1 MKIETI
7 EKLRRCYESMAVF
20 KDLSHGNLFKT
31 LGLPSFMR
39 DWLLQRFEDENG
51 VFDASQLQDFVRT
64 FIPKNDDWT
73 SIKDRVVIGF
83 ENVKILAKITVN
95 IDVVSGEISF
105 SLPDFGLRNKE
116 TMIEPD
122 VWEKCRGN
130 LVTGHET
137 WGMLELGYRPPD
149 DTARPK
155 IPGKIRL
162 MSFKD
167 FCPYSIDLDYY
178 KDVRKEFS
186 ISEWIDIVLSAVD
199 YKSEGYDVAKMND
212 RDDILPD
219 ADTMRM
225 TMLTRVL
232 PFVEKRLNLIELAPM
247 GTGKSYLFGQVS
259 RYGWLSTSDKMTRAK
274 LFYDVGRREQGLV
287 GQNDFIVLDEIQKT
301 VFEDGMGSVLQG
313 YLEQGTFSVGN
324 YSSAADSGF
333 VLCGNIPPEIMKQD
347 GFAYMFGNLP
357 QVFQDAAIIDRFH
370 GFIKGWNIPR
380 MNSTLKI
387 DGWAL
392 NSEYFTA
399 ILHMLRDDIS
409 YRHVVDALLEVPP
422 GADERDT
429 EAVKRVAT
437 AYLKLLFPHVR
448 TPSDISEAEFSR
460 YCFRPAM
467 KMRYTI
473 KFQMGLMNEQYRGKD
488 LPALKIRRGA

>member
-1 MKIETI
+1 MTQETAN
-7 EKLRRCYESMAVF
+7 KLRRCFEAMAVF
-20 KDLSHGNLFKT
+20 KDLTQTSLFKT

-39 DWLLQRFEDENG
+39 DWLLQRFENADG
-51 VFDASQLQDFVRT
+51 VFDAAEMQAFVHE
-64 FIPKNDDWT
+64 FIPKQEDWT
-73 SIKDRVVIGF
+73 RIKDRIIVDF
-83 ENVKILAKITVN
+83 ERVKILAKICVN
-95 IDVVSGEISF
+95 IDVVTGEVTF
-105 SLPDFGLRNKE
+105 SLPDFGVRNRE

-122 VWEKCRGN
+122 VWEKCRGQ
-130 LVTGHET
+130 LVSGRET

-149 DTARPK
+149 DSARPK
-155 IPGKIRL
+155 VPGKIKLLSCR
-162 MSFKD
+162 D
-167 FCPYSIDLDYY
+167 FCPYTVDLDFY
-178 KDVRKEFS
+178 KDVRREFS
-186 ISEWIDIVLSAVD
+186 IREWIDVVLGAVD
-199 YKSEGYDVAKMND
+199 YKSEGYDVAKAND
-212 RDDILPD
+212 ANGELPD
-219 ADTMRM
+219 ADTMRF

-232 PFVEKRLNLIELAPM
+232 PFAEKRLNLMELAPM

-259 RYGWLSTSDKMTRAK
+259 RHGWLSTSDKMTRAK
-274 LFYDVGRREQGLV
+274 LFYDVGRREPGLV

-324 YSSAADSGF
+324 YSGSADSGF

-347 GFAYMFGNLP
+347 GYAYMFANLP
-357 QVFQDAAIIDRFH
+357 KVFQDAAIVDRFH

-399 ILHMLRDDIS
+399 ILHLLRDDVS
-409 YRHVVDALLEVPP
+409 YRHVVDELIEVPA
-422 GADERDT
+422 GSDERDV
-429 EAVKRVAT
+429 EAVKRVST
-437 AYLKLLFPHVR
+437 ALLKLLFPNVR
-448 TPSDISEAEFSR
+448 DPMDISEVDFSR

-473 KFQMGLMNEQYRGKD
+473 RYQLGLMNEQYRGKD
-488 LPALKIRRGA
+488 LPALKIRKGA